1 MKIKYITFIFLLISA
16 YSCKQKDLNKIVEIT
31 NDSITNIKYT
41 DVNNVTIPSKSTE
54 EYIAEIEK
62 RQSDMKEKLKNI
74 KGEEANNLLSEYH
87 KILTGLLDSLSIT
100 EKNTLDNYANWKK
113 SNHFPDSINNKISS
127 FKKIAVFLKQD
138 EISEKYRLDYVP
150 GYFYEQFKDKVT
162 PDVRDFLKFRTE
174 EKLNPYIKNNLLIV
188 SQEDLRNRTL
198 YWENYIKKY
207 PNTKFYDIAKKAYVS
222 NLITYLFG
230 TEKKPN
236 INITGKSLHSETEQ
250 EFLLLIRQHPESK
263 TAKITKSFMEYFL
276 ANQSNF
282 KSNELIEQVKER
294 TKAEIEKIIANQ

>member
-1 MKIKYITFIFLLISA
+1 MKIKHITFIFLLISA

>member
-230 TEKKPN
+230 TEKKTN

>member
-222 NLITYLFG
+222 HLITYLFG
-230 TEKKPN
+230 TEKKTN